1 MTRQFTATPGKRG
14 RVPLLIGIAGPS
26 GSGKTFSALRLA
38 TGIQRVTPG
47 DIHVIDTEADRALH
61 HAHDDKCGFFASGRC
76 SAVGQHFTFHH
87 VPFRPPFGCLDYLE
101 AIRYCVARGAS
112 TTIIDSASHM
122 HEGEGGMLDQ
132 HEQAIDRATN
142 NSTDWSKRDAASWRC
157 WKEPKADMNRF
168 VQCLLQMK
176 VNVIF
181 CFRAKDKLT
190 PGVKDGKKT
199 LESRGTMAIGDDL
212 LIYEMIVQP
221 LLEAGSRGV
230 PDWSPTEK
238 GAALQTKLPGF
249 FAELSKRKGQQLDE
263 DMGETMG
270 RWAAGDSLSSAPA
283 PTGQRPASAAPT
295 QPSGGNASESAST
308 PESVLERVKLAE
320 SVAAVDAISAG
331 IRTVIGG
338 WTDEEKARV
347 RDAFRARRRE
357 LEL

>member
-1 MTRQFTATPGKRG
+1 MKRQFTASPGKRG

-26 GSGKTFSALRLA
+26 GSGKTYSALRLA
-38 TGIQRVTPG
+38 SGIQRVTPG
-47 DIHVIDTEADRALH
+47 EIHVIDTEADRALH
-61 HAHDDKCGFFASGRC
+61 HAHDDKCGFFASGKC
-76 SAVGQHFTFHH
+76 TTPGHFTFHH
-87 VPFRPPFGCLDYLE
+87 VPFAPPFGCLDYLE

-142 NSTDWSKRDAASWRC
+142 NSSDWSKRDAASWRC

-181 CFRAKDKLT
+181 CFRAKDKLQ
-190 PGVKDGKKT
+190 PGMKDGKKT

-230 PDWSPTEK
+230 PDWSPSEK

-249 FAELSKRKGQQLDE
+249 FSELLKRKGQQLDE
-263 DMGETMG
+263 DMGEMMG
-270 RWAAGDSLSSAPA
+270 RWAAGASLEAAPA
-283 PTGQRPASAAPT
+283 ATGQRKPVPAVAPQTGASAPQTGSAP
-295 QPSGGNASESAST
+295 G
-308 PESVLERVKLAE
+308 SVLERVKAAASLAD
-320 SVAAVDAISAG
+320 VDAISG
-331 IRTVIGG
+331 EIRALSNG
-338 WTDEEKARV
+338 WTEEEKKAVREAFRV
-347 RDAFRARRRE
+347 RRQE
-357 LEL
+357 LA